1 MKTEPL
7 EFVFEDI
14 STFDSKNPIV
24 GSLLREPDVEKN
36 LVSDLIKQAPG
47 PPGID
52 YALKNRLNKLRD
64 RQELPDN
71 NNISPLPSTPVLPPG
86 LGQGPGLPPPP
97 PFIPPLPPSEGFFN
111 SFQPLPPR
119 SDNSFGNFHIPAQ
132 LSSASFHNNQGL
144 SGNLFGSQIQVLERE
159 KEKVQDSVQK
169 ELDNIIYELPGPPK
183 LELVDGLLNS
193 LPVQADIL
201 E

>member
-1 MKTEPL
+1 M

-24 GSLLREPDVEKN
+24 GSLLRELDVGKK

-52 YALKNRLNKLRD
+52 YALRNRLNKLRD
-64 RQELPDN
+64 RQEPPDN

-119 SDNSFGNFHIPAQ
+119 SDNSFRNFHIPAQ
-132 LSSASFHNNQGL
+132 LSPASFHNN
-144 SGNLFGSQIQVLERE
+144 
-159 KEKVQDSVQK
+159 
-169 ELDNIIYELPGPPK
+169 
-183 LELVDGLLNS
+183 
-193 LPVQADIL
+193 
-201 E
+201 